1 MYPPSLVLTKM
12 VAFCER
18 ILLTRVSEEVARS
31 HVKAKGTNA
40 WKTAHP
46 KGEFMGCY
54 SYPQVHL
61 GTGGS

>member
-1 MYPPSLVLTKM
+1 M

-18 ILLTRVSEEVARS
+18 ILLTRVSGEVARNR
-31 HVKAKGTNA
+31 VEAKGTNA

-46 KGEFMGCY
+46 KGEFMGRY

-61 GTGGS
+61 GTGGSWVTKISG